1 MTYLALM
8 FTLQC
13 NARCRHCNVIR
24 FGNEVRDMPVLAALR
39 YIDEMVT
46 LSDGADSFSVY
57 LSGGEPFLRYQDMLT
72 VVRHGKERGADQISC
87 VTNGFWGKEEA
98 IARQRAAELR
108 TAGMTQICFSL
119 DDFHQEYIPLKSV
132 LGALKACRQEGL
144 CFAIKSTVTSSTRR
158 LPQILNELGDL
169 LLDTYVPV
177 QELAY
182 VPRVK
187 TGDRIKKDEWLLQ
200 EGLPRDPCPEIGILA
215 VLPNGVVFPCCG
227 SGWTR
232 QLVVGNALVE
242 PIVDLMHRI
251 NDTALFASL
260 RDKGPAF
267 FVPYFTQAGCPLPQ
281 EQYVNRCHLCMTIL
295 DHPLSEKILQLALAD

>member
-1 MTYLALM
+1 MIYLSLL
-8 FTLQC
+8 FTLRC
-13 NARCRHCNVIR
+13 NARCRHCSIDS
-24 FGNEVRDMPVLAALR
+24 FGEKVRDMSVKAALR
-39 YIDEMVT
+39 YIDEVAD
-46 LSDGADSFSVY
+46 LSAEGDSLSVY
-57 LSGGEPFLRYQDMLT
+57 LSGGEPFLRYQDLLT
-72 VVRHGKERGADQISC
+72 VVRHGKERGAEISC

-98 IARQRAAELR
+98 VARQWAAELR
-108 TAGMTQICFSL
+108 TAGMTQVCFSL

-132 LGALKACRQEGL
+132 LGALTACRQEGL
-144 CFAIKSTVTSSTRR
+144 CFAIKSAVTRNTHR
-158 LPQILNELGDL
+158 LPQILGELGNL
-169 LLDTYVPV
+169 LLDSYVPI

-242 PIVDLMHRI
+242 PIVDLMHKI